1 MYTMAISTF
10 IPKVWSALLNENL
23 RSNLVFGKLC
33 NRNWEGEIAQYGD
46 TIHIHNLADITVKPY
61 TPNADIDE
69 PEQLSGESTTLT
81 IDHGVYYNFYIN
93 DVDKAQ
99 TNAELMSAAMRGAA
113 YRIAEDHEQYILDTI
128 LAGAGMKTSGAI
140 PTGGVYELIVM
151 LKMAMDE
158 KNVPRSGRALVVPPA
173 VEAELLL
180 DARFVTGNGAISDA
194 RLADGAVARAA
205 GFDIYISNDL
215 TDKMIALT
223 SDGVTFANQITHI
236 EAYRREKGF
245 DDGVKG
251 LSLCG
256 AKVVQPDC
264 VVVHTLTA

>member
-1 MYTMAISTF
+1 MAITTF
-10 IPKVWSALLNENL
+10 IPQVWSALLNENL
-23 RSNLVFGKLC
+23 RKNLVFGALC
-33 NRNWEGEIAQYGD
+33 NRNYEGDIAQFGD
-46 TIHIHNLADITVKPY
+46 TVHINNLADITVRPY
-61 TPNADIDE
+61 TPNADIEE
-69 PEQLSGESTTLT
+69 PEQLSGEDTTLA

-99 TNAELMSAAMRGAA
+99 ANADLMTAAMRGAA
-113 YRIAEDHEQYILDTI
+113 QKIAEDTEAYIIQKI
-128 LAGAGMKTSGAI
+128 LEGAGTKTSGAI

-151 LKMAMDE
+151 LKMALDE

-180 DARFVTGNGAISDA
+180 DQRFVTGNGAMSDA

-215 TDKMIALT
+215 TDKLIALT
-223 SDGVTFANQITHI
+223 PEGVTFANQITHI

-256 AKVVQPDC
+256 AKVIIPDC
-264 VVVHTLTA
+264 VMVHTLTA

>member
-1 MYTMAISTF
+1 MAITTF

-23 RSNLVFGKLC
+23 RQNLVFGKLC
-33 NRNWEGEIAQYGD
+33 NRNWEGEIAQFGD
-46 TIHIHNLADITVKPY
+46 TIHIHNLADITVKAY
-61 TPNADIDE
+61 TPNTDIDE

-99 TNAELMSAAMRGAA
+99 TNADLMTAAMRGAA
-113 YRIAEDHEQYILDTI
+113 YKIAEDHEGYII
-128 LAGAGMKTSGAI
+128 SKIIEGAGMNMSGAV
-140 PTGGVYELIVM
+140 PTGGIYELMVM
-151 LKMAMDE
+151 IKMAMDE

-180 DARFVTGNGAISDA
+180 DQRFITGNGAMSDA
-194 RLADGAVARAA
+194 RLMDGAVARAA
-205 GFDIYISNDL
+205 GFDIYLSNDL

-223 SDGVTFANQITHI
+223 PDAVTFANQITHI

-256 AKVVQPDC
+256 AKVVQPDS
-264 VVVHTLTA
+264 VLVYTLTV